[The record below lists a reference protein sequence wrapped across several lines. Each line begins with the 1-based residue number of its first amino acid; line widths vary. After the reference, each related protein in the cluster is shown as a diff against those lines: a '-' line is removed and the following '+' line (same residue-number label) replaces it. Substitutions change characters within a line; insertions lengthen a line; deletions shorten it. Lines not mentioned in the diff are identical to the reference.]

1 MGLPEGKRYSRT
13 AAGEEIGVALG
24 NKLFVGTF
32 HKTGTVLLAS
42 VFRLLSHR
50 LGLGCEPTFL
60 RGTA

>member
-1 MGLPEGKRYSRT
+1 M
-13 AAGEEIGVALG
+13 ALG
-24 NKLFVGTF
+24 RKLFVGTF

-50 LGLGCEPTFL
+50 LGLGYEPTLL